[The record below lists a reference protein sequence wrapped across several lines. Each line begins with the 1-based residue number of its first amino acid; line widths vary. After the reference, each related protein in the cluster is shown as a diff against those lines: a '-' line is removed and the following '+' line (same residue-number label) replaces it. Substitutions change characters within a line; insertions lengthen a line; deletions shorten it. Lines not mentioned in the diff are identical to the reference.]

1 MFEISLIVSLL
12 VIIFYLYG
20 VIRELLK
27 IQKIL
32 IELQLEVTKI
42 GTDVTGISKTV
53 SETDK
58 YLKYGSSDPY
68 SNYEDGLKKLS
79 RTERE
84 IKNKNE

>member
-1 MFEISLIVSLL
+1 MFEISLIVFLL

-42 GTDVTGISKTV
+42 GTDVTGISRTV

-58 YLKYGSSDPY
+58 YFKYESTESY

-79 RTERE
+79 RIERE